1 MPALVTLDE
10 LDFQLR
16 LEIERD
22 EAGEI
27 TDPLSPQYEK
37 LADRASLI
45 ILRHVKRE
53 SDPWTAETA
62 PDDIRAAVL
71 MVARN
76 LWDEKEQPLSDAVLN
91 LLRGRRD
98 PTLA

>member
-1 MPALVTLDE
+1 MALVSLDD

-16 LEIERD
+16 LDLARD
-22 EAGEI
+22 DVGTI
-27 TDPLSPQYEK
+27 DDPLAPQFQR

-45 ILRHVKRE
+45 VLRHVKRE
-53 SDPWTAETA
+53 DDPWTEEDA
-62 PDDIRAAVL
+62 PDDIRAATL
-71 MVARN
+71 IVARN
-76 LWDEKEQPLSDAVLN
+76 LWDEVDEPVSDAVVN

>member
-1 MPALVTLDE
+1 MALVSLDD

-16 LEIERD
+16 LDLARD
-22 EAGEI
+22 GAGTI
-27 TDPLSPQYEK
+27 DDPLAPQFLK

-45 ILRHVKRE
+45 VLRHVKRE
-53 SDPWTAETA
+53 DDPWTEEDA
-62 PDDIRAAVL
+62 PDDIRAATL
-71 MVARN
+71 IVARN
-76 LWDEKEQPLSDAVLN
+76 LWDEVDEPVSDAVVN

>member
-1 MPALVTLDE
+1 MALITLDD

-16 LEIERD
+16 LD
-22 EAGEI
+22 
-27 TDPLSPQYEK
+27 LEK
-37 LADRASLI
+37 LADRASTI

-53 SDPWTAETA
+53 DAPWTEADA
-62 PDDIRAAVL
+62 PEDVKAAAL

-76 LWDEKEQPLSDAVLN
+76 LWDETEQPLSEPVVN

>member
-1 MPALVTLDE
+1 MALVTLDE

-16 LEIERD
+16 LDLSRD
-22 EAGEI
+22 EEGEI
-27 TDPLSPQYEK
+27 TDPLAPQFQK
-37 LADRASLI
+37 LADRASTI

-53 SDPWTAETA
+53 DDPWEEADV
-62 PDDIRAAVL
+62 PDDIRAATL
-71 MVARN
+71 IVARN
-76 LWDEKEQPLSDAVLN
+76 LWDEVDEPLSDPVVN

>member
-1 MPALVTLDE
+1 MALVSLDD

-16 LEIERD
+16 LDLVRD
-22 EAGEI
+22 GSGNI
-27 TDPLSPQYEK
+27 TDPLAPQYQK

-45 ILRHVKRE
+45 VLRHVKRE
-53 SDPWTAETA
+53 DNPWTEGDA
-62 PDDIRAAVL
+62 PDDVRAATL
-71 MVARN
+71 IVARN
-76 LWDEKEQPLSDAVLN
+76 LWDEEEEPLSNAVVN